1 MSMKTND
8 KANWLGID
16 VGGTTVKLALFR
28 TGGETSLELIRRTVI
43 PTRTEDSG
51 VNILPDIADAIKKL
65 ADEAD
70 VPLDQIRGAGMGVPG
85 PVLSKTEQGFPVVGC
100 VNLGWRGK
108 IYYPDAE
115 LQSLTGIENI
125 YVCNDANAAALGE
138 LYFGS
143 EVDGADADMDTG
155 SGAGSDAGSG
165 STARAVS
172 SAVMIT
178 LGTGIGG
185 GIISGGEI
193 VTGAFGAAGE
203 VGHMPVRPDTDFLQM
218 IHEKDPSVPMCSDL
232 EHYASASGIARIT
245 RAALKAFD
253 TESVL
258 RDVAEPQAKD
268 LFDAAKA
275 GDPLAE
281 RITGFFFDTLG
292 QGLASIAS
300 VVDPE
305 LFIIGGGVAAAGNY
319 LLDGIREAYRRQVF
333 HASRET
339 DFRLASLGNDAGLL
353 GPLAPLLR

>member
-1 MSMKTND
+1 MSVKTND
-8 KANWLGID
+8 KTNWLGID

-28 TGGETSLELIRRTVI
+28 TGGEPSLELIRRTVI

-143 EVDGADADMDTG
+143 EVD
-155 SGAGSDAGSG
+155 DAGSG
-165 STARAVS
+165 STARTVS

-203 VGHMPVRPDTDFLQM
+203 VGHMPVRPDTEFLQM
-218 IHEKDPSVPMCSDL
+218 IHEKDPSIPMYSDL

-305 LFIIGGGVAAAGNY
+305 LFIIGGGVAAAGDY

>member
-1 MSMKTND
+1 MSVKTND
-8 KANWLGID
+8 KTNWLGID

-28 TGGETSLELIRRTVI
+28 TGGESSLELVRRTVI

-51 VNILPDIADAIKKL
+51 VNILPDIADAIKRL

-143 EVDGADADMDTG
+143 EVDADA
-155 SGAGSDAGSG
+155 DAGSG
-165 STARAVS
+165 ANARTVS

-203 VGHMPVRPDTDFLQM
+203 VGHMPVRPDTEFLQM
-218 IHEKDPSVPMCSDL
+218 IHEKDPSIPMYSDL

-245 RAALKAFD
+245 RAALNAFD

-305 LFIIGGGVAAAGNY
+305 LFIIGGGVAAAGDY